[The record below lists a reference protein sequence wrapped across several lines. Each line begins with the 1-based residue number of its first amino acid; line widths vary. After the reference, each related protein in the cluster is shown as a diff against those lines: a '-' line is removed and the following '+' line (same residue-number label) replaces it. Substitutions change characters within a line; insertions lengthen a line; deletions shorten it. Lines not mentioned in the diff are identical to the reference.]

1 MKNYKKVLSLFLCIV
16 IAFASLPVCSA
27 AQSEP
32 QSKVENAVNMHAT
45 NSIGELITASFDNNE
60 MQADSLYYV
69 SDLTVNGKTATVEFF
84 NYEACTLVVAVYTDD
99 ENEQMVDSVV
109 LDVEAEQLTATA
121 TFSVSLPSTFIVK
134 AFLIGDNYEKLSN
147 PYVCRTYTQ
156 EFIEFNSKTVYDF
169 DDNRV
174 INFDS
179 SYNNNFA
186 VLNSEVIIVEGSTTN
201 KNLCVKPNADE
212 EVYYIYKIDETVRN
226 LQPGD
231 IFYMDV
237 ILGERNVIIK
247 IASIS
252 IEGNVATVVGE
263 DTAVEEVFEYTKID
277 SSSMSS
283 DFTVDDSNA
292 SDGVEYVGD
301 ETINQKGTITTNAAD
316 NTVGATLSKKFK
328 IDKKAD
334 DGDGT
339 VTGTI
344 NFSVSA
350 NLKYYFS
357 SDYKEISFTIEPK
370 AKISLELEG
379 KWEPK
384 NGLKL
389 GYISASPI
397 IGVYISIEPTLTV
410 EFNLK
415 LTISGELTATV
426 GFGWNSDDG
435 FVNKSEWPK
444 WTDNGLEIEGSV
456 FIGIDLKPSVAII
469 SKKIAQLELS
479 SKVGAEIRGKY
490 SPDLTGGSI
499 KHDCTSC
506 IDGDI
511 NGKLSLKVTI
521 DIWGDDE
528 FSADIV
534 DLSVKIADFYWCT
547 CHNKFGFGQCPYVKY
562 KVTFTVVD
570 EAGNPISYASVLDKQ
585 TDKSGK
591 VVVYLPVGKH
601 DYRVAALAYLAES
614 GTVTIKDKERN
625 IKVILKGG
633 QSANPEYT
641 YIKTGKCGDNLTWGI
656 TADGVLVIGGTGA
669 MTNWSVFSDVPWYPY
684 CDSIKSIKIGN
695 GVTTIGDY
703 AFFGCDSLTNVTIS
717 DSVTTIGNS
726 VFRECDSLTNVTIPN
741 SVTTIGDYVF
751 FYCDNLTSINVD
763 SDNKYYSSDSY
774 GVLFD
779 KNKTN
784 LILYPIGN
792 TRTSYTI
799 PNGVTTIGDHAFY
812 FCNSL
817 ISVTIPDSVTKID
830 EYAFSACDSLLSV
843 TIPDSVTTIGDYAF
857 AFCNSLTSVAIPDSV
872 TTIGKYALRDCFSLA
887 NIKVDPDNKYYSSD
901 SYGVLFNKNQTKLIQ
916 YPIGNTRKSYTI
928 PNSVTTIGDSAFCGC
943 NNSLTSITI
952 PTSVTMI
959 GNSAFH
965 SIGITA
971 VYYGGTKSQWEKISF
986 ASGNDDLTSATI
998 YVYSLDSVLSLN
1010 SVENSIDD
1018 YYWNPTVGEKCIWY
1032 KDCVAGNSYILLD
1045 VSGYYDGFVLDS
1057 ENLCYIDV
1065 VTADEYGEVFEYIV
1079 PKITDVMTTTLLIGD
1094 FGYGLEQRVVFKGDL
1109 SFKEPSV
1116 TTLYYGDTLV
1126 LELDSFVPP
1135 EGYRIEYS
1143 IDSDCVSY
1151 WIFEDNTTCFITS
1164 EASGTFTV
1172 TARLVHENGEPA
1184 LDADGNEIY
1193 SEITLKSNAGFFWR
1207 IISFFKNLFGIDRYV
1222 Y

>member
-1 MKNYKKVLSLFLCIV
+1 MKNYKKLLSLLLCIV
-16 IAFASLPVCSA
+16 IAFASLPICSS
-27 AQSEP
+27 AQSET
-32 QSKVENAVNMHAT
+32 QSKVENEVSMYAT

-69 SDLTVNGKTATVEFF
+69 SDLTVSGKTATVEFF

-99 ENEQMVDSVV
+99 ESEHMNDSVV

-121 TFSVSLPSTFIVK
+121 KFSVSLPSTFIVK

-156 EFIEFNSKTVYDF
+156 EFIEFNSKTVSDF
-169 DDNRV
+169 DEDRV

-186 VLNSEVIIVEGSTTN
+186 VLNREVIIVEGSTTN
-201 KNLCVKPNADE
+201 RNMCVKPNADE
-212 EVYYIYKIDETVRN
+212 EVYYIYKIDETIRN

-231 IFYMDV
+231 TFYMDA
-237 ILGERNVIIK
+237 IFGERNVIIK

-252 IEGNVATVVGE
+252 IEGNVATIVGE
-263 DTAVEEVFEYTKID
+263 DTSVEEVFEYTKID

-283 DFTVDDSNA
+283 DFTVDDSIA

-301 ETINQKGTITTNAAD
+301 EDINPNGSITTNATD

-328 IDKKAD
+328 IDKEAD

-339 VTGTI
+339 VTGSI

-379 KWEPK
+379 KWEPE

-415 LTISGELTATV
+415 LTVSGELTVTI

-456 FIGIDLKPSVAII
+456 FVGIDLKPSVAII

-479 SKVGAEIRGKY
+479 SKVGAEISGKY

-521 DIWGDDE
+521 DIWGDDD
-528 FSADIV
+528 FSADLV

-547 CHNKFGFGQCPYVKY
+547 CHDEFGFGQCPYVKY

-585 TDKSGK
+585 TDKNGIA
-591 VVVYLPVGKH
+591 VVYLSVGKH

-614 GTVTIKDKERN
+614 GTVTVKDKERN

-633 QSANPEYT
+633 QSANPEYN

-656 TADGVLVIGGTGA
+656 TADGVLVIGGNGA
-669 MTNWSVFSDVPWYPY
+669 MYDYEFESDENDVPWADYRSNIKTLIIG
-684 CDSIKSIKIGN
+684 DSVSTIGADAFESCSNLKSI
-695 GVTTIGDY
+695 
-703 AFFGCDSLTNVTIS
+703 
-717 DSVTTIGNS
+717 
-726 VFRECDSLTNVTIPN
+726 
-741 SVTTIGDYVF
+741 
-751 FYCDNLTSINVD
+751 
-763 SDNKYYSSDSY
+763 
-774 GVLFD
+774 
-779 KNKTN
+779 
-784 LILYPIGN
+784 
-792 TRTSYTI
+792 
-799 PNGVTTIGDHAFY
+799 
-812 FCNSL
+812 
-817 ISVTIPDSVTKID
+817 TIPDSVITIGSD
-830 EYAFSACDSLLSV
+830 AFYDCSGLTSV
-843 TIPDSVTTIGDYAF
+843 IIGDSVTSIGTGAFENCKKLKNVTIGESVDIIHNCAF
-857 AFCNSLTSVAIPDSV
+857 QNCESLESIVLPESVQRIRNLVFDNCYNLSNVTIKNATILIDAWAFDRCRNLTD
-872 TTIGKYALRDCFSLA
+872 
-887 NIKVDPDNKYYSSD
+887 
-901 SYGVLFNKNQTKLIQ
+901 
-916 YPIGNTRKSYTI
+916 
-928 PNSVTTIGDSAFCGC
+928 
-943 NNSLTSITI
+943 
-952 PTSVTMI
+952 
-959 GNSAFH
+959 
-965 SIGITA
+965 
-971 VYYGGTKSQWEKISF
+971 VYYYGTQSQWENLEIWYNSY
-986 ASGNDDLTSATI
+986 LTSATI
-998 YVYSLDSVLSLN
+998 HYNSNISLATVDLSLN
-1010 SVENSIDD
+1010 SVGD
-1018 YYWNPTVGEKCIWY
+1018 YWNPAIGEKCIWY
-1032 KDCVAGNSYILLD
+1032 QDCVAGNSYILLD

-1116 TTLYYGDTLV
+1116 KSIYYGDTLV

-1135 EGYRIEYS
+1135 EGYWIEYT

-1172 TARLVHENGEPA
+1172 TARLVLENGEPA
-1184 LDADGNEIY
+1184 LDVDSNEIY